1 MAAYM
6 IVQIEV
12 TDPEGFA
19 EYREKVA
26 PQIAK
31 HGGRYIVRGAEVEN
45 LEGEWDPG
53 RLAIFEFPTVDD
65 IHRFYDAEEYQPL
78 LALRM
83 RTANTVLSI
92 VEGV

>member
-1 MAAYM
+1 MAAYV
-6 IVQIEV
+6 IVQLEI

-19 EYREKVA
+19 EYREKVG
-26 PQIAK
+26 PQIEK
-31 HGGRYIVRGAEVEN
+31 RGGRYIVRGAEVEN

-53 RLAIFEFPTVDD
+53 RLVILEFPTREDAQ
-65 IHRFYDAEEYQPL
+65 RFYEADEYQPL
-78 LALRM
+78 LALRE

>member
-1 MAAYM
+1 MPAYM

-19 EYREKVA
+19 EYREKVG

-53 RLAIFEFPTVDD
+53 RLVIFEFPTVDD

-78 LALRM
+78 IALRK
-83 RTANTVLSI
+83 RTANTILSI

>member
-1 MAAYM
+1 MAAYV
-6 IVQIEV
+6 IVQLEI

-19 EYREKVA
+19 EYREKVG
-26 PQIAK
+26 PQIEK

-53 RLAIFEFPTVDD
+53 RLVILEFPTLEDAQ
-65 IHRFYDAEEYQPL
+65 RFYEAEEYQPL
-78 LALRM
+78 LALRK

>member
-1 MAAYM
+1 MSAYV
-6 IVQIEV
+6 IVQLEI

-19 EYREKVA
+19 EYREKVG
-26 PQIAK
+26 PQIEK

-53 RLAIFEFPTVDD
+53 RLVILEFPTREDAQ
-65 IHRFYDAEEYQPL
+65 RFYEADEYQPL
-78 LALRM
+78 LALRK

>member
-1 MAAYM
+1 MTAYV
-6 IVQIEV
+6 IVQLEI

-19 EYREKVA
+19 EYREKVG
-26 PQIAK
+26 PQIEK

-53 RLAIFEFPTVDD
+53 RLVILEFPTREDAQ
-65 IHRFYDAEEYQPL
+65 RFYEADEYQPL
-78 LALRM
+78 LALRK

>member
-19 EYREKVA
+19 EYREKVG

-31 HGGRYIVRGAEVEN
+31 HGGRYIV
-45 LEGEWDPG
+45 
-53 RLAIFEFPTVDD
+53 
-65 IHRFYDAEEYQPL
+65 
-78 LALRM
+78 
-83 RTANTVLSI
+83 
-92 VEGV
+92 

>member
-1 MAAYM
+1 MTAYV
-6 IVQIEV
+6 IVQLEI

-19 EYREKVA
+19 EYREKVG
-26 PQIAK
+26 PQIEK

-53 RLAIFEFPTVDD
+53 RLVILEFPTREDAQ
-65 IHRFYDAEEYQPL
+65 RFYEAEEYQPL
-78 LALRM
+78 LALRK

>member
-1 MAAYM
+1 MAAYV
-6 IVQIEV
+6 IVQLEI

-19 EYREKVA
+19 EYREKVG
-26 PQIAK
+26 PQIEK

-53 RLAIFEFPTVDD
+53 RLVILEFPTREDAQ
-65 IHRFYDAEEYQPL
+65 RFYEAEEYQPL
-78 LALRM
+78 LALRK

>member
-1 MAAYM
+1 MSVYL
-6 IVQIEV
+6 IVQLEI

-19 EYREKVA
+19 EYREQVS

-31 HGGRYIVRGAEVEN
+31 HGGRYVVRGAEVEN

-53 RLAIFEFPTVDD
+53 RLVILEFPTREDAD
-65 IHRFYDAEEYQPL
+65 RFYNAEEYQPL
-78 LALRM
+78 LALRE
-83 RTANTVLSI
+83 RTANSIVTI

>member
-1 MAAYM
+1 MSAYM

-19 EYREKVA
+19 EYREKVG

-31 HGGRYIVRGAEVEN
+31 HGGKYIVRGAEGEN

-53 RLAIFEFPTVDD
+53 RLVIFEFPSTDN
-65 IHRFYDAEEYQPL
+65 IRAWYNAEEYQPL
-78 LALRM
+78 LELRE
-83 RTANTVLSI
+83 RTANTILSI
-92 VEGV
+92 VDGV